1 MQTKPKL
8 RINLMWKKYPSAF
21 PNSFPQVHFSSFL
34 NIRWKLYLT
43 CWGENAFIPRL
54 IVTLIGVIAG
64 QMSTWVLGVTFFCVL
79 CMGKDMTFWF
89 TCIWQK
95 KYYSNIEYISVY
107 IYVYIYMSWHVFYV
121 QFWKKTNPR
130 GSKTHPAM
138 DCQHFFKCASAWLS
152 HLLETFLSPL
162 EISRNHVFL

>member
-89 TCIWQK
+89 TCIWPK

-107 IYVYIYMSWHVFYV
+107 IYMYIYICHDMSFMCSSERKQILGGPKRTLPWIASTSSNVHRLGLVIY
-121 QFWKKTNPR
+121 WKP
-130 GSKTHPAM
+130 
-138 DCQHFFKCASAWLS
+138 FFP
-152 HLLETFLSPL
+152 H
-162 EISRNHVFL
+162 